1 MPQALPDPR
10 ARRRSENTRWCFAV
24 STLVWFMLAAQAPPI
39 PQPPE
44 TMQNPRMP
52 DLPALPHDLDNRGER
67 PILPIIPLSSPR
79 PQTGSS
85 SVSSFVA
92 GLKGNDAVLEI
103 ALGQGRILSTR
114 TDLSG
119 PGGKAVIAVGDPS
132 VMDFVVLSPRQMRL
146 VGHRLGTTDLS
157 ITTNDGQIL
166 NFEVHVIADLSILE
180 MRLKA
185 LFPDASVTLSQAS
198 GDIVVQGQARSPGQ
212 VAHIIQIVTTHVA
225 AITTPIP
232 GGGGSGGSFLNA
244 ANPNQGDQSQAPPVP
259 PANPIGIVTP
269 ELNPA
274 NRPLNMIFGA
284 PRIVNLLR
292 IPTSQQVLLKVRIA
306 ELNRTSLRQI
316 GANFLGVDP
325 RNGAIVGTQIGVP
338 ATALGQV
345 GNSVTTPTSIGRQL
359 YGGAETGSTTATTL
373 FGIFQ
378 DNHFEFMLSAL
389 RQNGLVKILA
399 EPNLVALSGQRAS
412 FLAGGEYPVPI
423 PQVSGSGVAPTITVT
438 FKQFGVLLS
447 FLPTIIDDDVI
458 RLAVA
463 PEVSEIDTAVSV
475 TLVAGGSA
483 VPGLSTRKAETTVE
497 LHPGQTLAMAGL
509 LQLELDGTTTRIPY
523 LGDLPIIGPFF
534 SNSTAARIEK
544 ELVVLVTPYLV
555 EPMHKGQV
563 PSTPGDE
570 VKEPGDLEFYLLNRI
585 EGRTG
590 RDVRST
596 TSWDDPFH
604 VSHVLDLERNYVAGP
619 SGFSQ

>member
-132 VMDFVVLSPRQMRL
+132 VMDFVVLSPRQIRL

-232 GGGGSGGSFLNA
+232 GWRQAGRFVPERSQSKSRRSIASPARPPCEPDWDRNARAQSGE
-244 ANPNQGDQSQAPPVP
+244 Q
-259 PANPIGIVTP
+259 
-269 ELNPA
+269 
-274 NRPLNMIFGA
+274 
-284 PRIVNLLR
+284 
-292 IPTSQQVLLKVRIA
+292 TS
-306 ELNRTSLRQI
+306 
-316 GANFLGVDP
+316 
-325 RNGAIVGTQIGVP
+325 
-338 ATALGQV
+338 
-345 GNSVTTPTSIGRQL
+345 
-359 YGGAETGSTTATTL
+359 
-373 FGIFQ
+373 
-378 DNHFEFMLSAL
+378 
-389 RQNGLVKILA
+389 
-399 EPNLVALSGQRAS
+399 
-412 FLAGGEYPVPI
+412 
-423 PQVSGSGVAPTITVT
+423 
-438 FKQFGVLLS
+438 
-447 FLPTIIDDDVI
+447 
-458 RLAVA
+458 
-463 PEVSEIDTAVSV
+463 
-475 TLVAGGSA
+475 
-483 VPGLSTRKAETTVE
+483 
-497 LHPGQTLAMAGL
+497 
-509 LQLELDGTTTRIPY
+509 
-523 LGDLPIIGPFF
+523 
-534 SNSTAARIEK
+534 
-544 ELVVLVTPYLV
+544 
-555 EPMHKGQV
+555 
-563 PSTPGDE
+563 
-570 VKEPGDLEFYLLNRI
+570 
-585 EGRTG
+585 
-590 RDVRST
+590 
-596 TSWDDPFH
+596 
-604 VSHVLDLERNYVAGP
+604 
-619 SGFSQ
+619 